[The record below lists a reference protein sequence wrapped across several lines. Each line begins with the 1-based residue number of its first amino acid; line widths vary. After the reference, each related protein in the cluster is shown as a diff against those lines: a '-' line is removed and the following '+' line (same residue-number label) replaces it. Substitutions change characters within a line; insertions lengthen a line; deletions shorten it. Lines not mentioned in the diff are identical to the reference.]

1 MFRSRLAIAHELI
14 IVSINVCTDF
24 ELLKVK
30 VPLKFLGTVGFSL
43 RREGRYFGMSSYSET
58 LKIPFVVCS
67 SLVSPFVHAV
77 QSLQTRKPN
86 PVPFRHQNSSIVVPI
101 FLNRAILTKSAPTVR
116 SINPI
121 PTDL

>member
-43 RREGRYFGMSSYSET
+43 RREGR
-58 LKIPFVVCS
+58 
-67 SLVSPFVHAV
+67 
-77 QSLQTRKPN
+77 
-86 PVPFRHQNSSIVVPI
+86 
-101 FLNRAILTKSAPTVR
+101 
-116 SINPI
+116 
-121 PTDL
+121 